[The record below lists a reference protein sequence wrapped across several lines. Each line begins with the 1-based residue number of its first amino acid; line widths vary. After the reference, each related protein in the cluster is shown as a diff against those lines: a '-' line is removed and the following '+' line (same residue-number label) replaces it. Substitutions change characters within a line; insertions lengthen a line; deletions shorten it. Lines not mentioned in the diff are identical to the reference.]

1 MYVMVC
7 GYLPFESEN
16 IHSFYEN
23 LRNCSYVLP
32 RGVNEDLKDL
42 LGNIFVA
49 DPKKRYSIDKVLSHE
64 FLSEKK
70 MKRY

>member
-1 MYVMVC
+1 MLC

-16 IHSFYEN
+16 IQTFYEN
-23 LRNCSYVLP
+23 LRKCFYVLP
-32 RGVNEDLKDL
+32 REINEDLKDL
-42 LGNIFVA
+42 FRNIFVV
-49 DPKKRYSIDKVLSHE
+49 DPKKRYSIDKILNHE